1 MAAVKKVKLPDN
13 PPGPGD
19 SQEDHAAWVSRATR
33 HEIVGTWRSGRSDR
47 TGMLVRLG
55 DGHELVFDTIGEAER
70 RLVSAF
76 MALDGVEM
84 PSYTAPQARTIIAA
98 LVRMAEIDHEADERE
113 EYADVGARFLRGCLV
128 AGGRIQVT
136 PDDLDDRRRLL
147 TYQKLLL
154 YADTLS
160 RLHGDPGECWPEVL
174 HAPERQ
180 RFYLPRGLFLRF
192 ARKTLFGVG
201 VATLNFQMRR
211 LGWEDIQLRPRKPR
225 DQTAERPHLRL
236 WQIEE
241 GWQGITSEPH
251 GATPENTGPAQ
262 TGDPNGTMRVV
273 PPGLSEASRGRARAP
288 ALGDPG
294 GTTGPGQG
302 AVR

>member
-1 MAAVKKVKLPDN
+1 MKKVKLPDN
-13 PPGPGD
+13 PPRAGD

-33 HEIVGTWRSGRSDR
+33 HEVLGTWRSGRSDR

-84 PSYTAPQARTIIAA
+84 PSYTAPQVRTIVAA
-98 LVRMAEIDHEADERE
+98 LVRMAEIDHETDERE
-113 EYADVGARFLRGCLV
+113 EYADIGARFLRGCLI
-128 AGGRIQVT
+128 AGGRLQVT
-136 PDDLDDRRRLL
+136 PDDPDDRQRLL

-154 YADTLS
+154 YADGLS
-160 RLHGDPGECWPEVL
+160 RLNGDPGERWPEVL
-174 HAPERQ
+174 HATDRQ

-192 ARKTLFGVG
+192 ARKTLFGIG

-211 LGWEDIQLRPRKPR
+211 LGWEDIQLRPRKPK

-241 GWQGITSEPH
+241 GWQGITANPY
-251 GATPENTGPAQ
+251 GTTPENNGPAS
-262 TGDPNGTMRVV
+262 TSGTARDQAMV
-273 PPGLSEASRGRARAP
+273 PPGLSEASRARARTP

-294 GTTGPGQG
+294 GTMGPRRG
-302 AVR
+302 ALR